1 MTNRSSEL
9 IGLPVG
15 VSIDLRDTP
24 DGSKFGHAAMTD
36 VFSDIFDLIKLKS
49 CVYFQRDFCG
59 PWSMRIEGTGFA
71 QFHILTRG
79 TCVLETGGAW
89 RDCSVGDILFFPHG
103 LGHTLADSP
112 CRDPVPGPQAMASFA
127 GDEPLFANGDAITR
141 LICGHYEY
149 RMHHGHPLICD
160 LPAVIH
166 LRSTDTLHGAHG
178 ASVLPLLMN
187 ELSHNAPGT
196 SSVAERYAEI
206 LLIQT
211 LRQFYAEDNERVGF
225 LAGLADPRLQKAVN
239 LMHRDVAQPLALHDL
254 AREAAMSRSSF
265 ADLFR
270 EKTGMPPI
278 EYLAKWRMLTAGNL
292 LLSTDRPIVD
302 VALRVGY
309 ESDISF
315 ARAFKRE
322 FGVTPAAYRRTD
334 SGSVGVE
341 TQR

>member
-1 MTNRSSEL
+1 
-9 IGLPVG
+9 
-15 VSIDLRDTP
+15 
-24 DGSKFGHAAMTD
+24 MTD

-49 CVYFQRDFCG
+49 CVYFQREFRG

-71 QFHILTRG
+71 QFHVLTRG
-79 TCVLETGGAW
+79 TCVLETDGAW

-103 LGHTLADSP
+103 LGHTLADRP
-112 CRDPVPGPQAMASFA
+112 CRDPVPGPEAMASFA
-127 GDEPLFANGDAITR
+127 GDDPLFVDGDTSMR

-149 RMHHGHPLICD
+149 RMHHAHPLISD
-160 LPAVIH
+160 LPSVIH
-166 LRSTDTLHGAHG
+166 LKSTDTLHGTDG
-178 ASVLPLLMN
+178 GSVLPLLMN
-187 ELSHNAPGT
+187 ELAQNSPGA

-211 LRQFYAEDNERVGF
+211 LRRFYAEDHERVGF
-225 LAGLADPRLQKAVN
+225 MAGLGDPRLQKAVK
-239 LMHRDVAQPLALHDL
+239 LMHRNVALPIGLQDL

-278 EYLAKWRMLTAGNL
+278 EYLAKWRMLTAGDL
-292 LLSTDRPIVD
+292 LLSTDRPVVD

-315 ARAFKRE
+315 SRAFKRQ
-322 FGVTPAAYRRTD
+322 FGVTPATYRRT
-334 SGSVGVE
+334 GSCAVGVE
-341 TQR
+341 SGVD